1 MSGATKMVS
10 QRGFEKPPVTGRID
24 EEGRQKPVWWE
35 EGWRWVWTAVGAC
48 CLPCF
53 SHRPMTLNFYF
64 LNRIF
69 FFFLD
74 GFYSLFC
81 TKSSKSDGHFTH
93 PVWTSHTVQLALTR
107 APSSASQALTA
118 FLLPHRFRPAVV
130 VNKCLKATHFV
141 QSLKQ

>member
-1 MSGATKMVS
+1 MRLDCSGSVLSAVLFS
-10 QRGFEKPPVTGRID
+10 QTYDSE
-24 EEGRQKPVWWE
+24 
-35 EGWRWVWTAVGAC
+35 
-48 CLPCF
+48 
-53 SHRPMTLNFYF
+53 F
-64 LNRIF
+64 LLSKQNF